1 MTMWKESIKKIN
13 WKQGLRHFLEIASDA
28 GDILIHL
35 RDSPRAS
42 DYASISL
49 KVANSWLHHS
59 ERLKSKPFKGWALV
73 DLWEYK
79 DYLFDIAKRNYEIKV
94 LQEIEDSRSISID
107 INGINFGW
115 QDFGGGE
122 KIHGPFVRKE
132 VSREEY
138 MEALGKMVWAD
149 LGTTACEIGKKKG
162 VIEDDWGGGITV
174 FKVDRQDNVHRS
186 SIADGI
192 LERSKKFL
200 DKGYHRSVMLHGTA
214 GTGKSSAMRYVAKE
228 FGKYSLRI
236 NVGDL
241 EHLNSE
247 DMILAI
253 ELLKPSTL
261 MIDDFDRSMGATK
274 LLTELEEFNENVQL
288 LMVSVNHIESLDD
301 AVIRPGRFDDMVEVE
316 TLDDEIVDKLI
327 GPDIPDQARNRLK
340 RLPIAFIVEFHKRR
354 NVLGLEQALEE
365 VVDLEKRIRKLNKI
379 IGNDRLYTVKKK
391 TKKKSK
397 KKVKLIKKTSL

>member
-1 MTMWKESIKKIN
+1 MWKERIKKIK
-13 WKQGLRHFLEIASDA
+13 WKQNLRHFLEIAADA

-35 RDSPRAS
+35 RDSPKAS
-42 DYASISL
+42 DYVSISL

-59 ERLKSKPFKGWALV
+59 ERLKAKPFKGWALV

-79 DYLFDIAKRNYEIKV
+79 DYLYDIAKRNYETEIVQELEECKSIIIEINNIK
-94 LQEIEDSRSISID
+94 
-107 INGINFGW
+107 FGW
-115 QDFGGGE
+115 QDFGTGE
-122 KIHGPFVRKE
+122 NVHGPYVEKT
-132 VSREEY
+132 VTREEY

-149 LGTTACEIGKKKG
+149 LGCTSCELGKKKG
-162 VIEDDWGGGITV
+162 VVEDDWGGGVTV
-174 FKVDRQDNVHRS
+174 FKVDRQDDVHRS

-200 DKGYHRSVMLHGTA
+200 DKGYNRSVMLYGTP

-301 AVIRPGRFDDMVEVE
+301 AVIRPGRFDDTVEVE

-327 GPDIPDQARNRLK
+327 GTDIPEAIRKRLK

-354 NVLGLEQALEE
+354 DVLGLDQALEE

-379 IGNDRLYTVKKK
+379 IGHEEYREPKRAKKKKKKK
-391 TKKKSK
+391 TI
-397 KKVKLIKKTSL
+397 KVIEE